1 MGAGGLE
8 HVAID
13 LCRKIDKKK
22 YEVSILCLKACE
34 PEYETKLARYGIP
47 VFVVKKSQKVD
58 IRFYSKVFALINKL
72 GIDVVH
78 IHCCIFDSAIC
89 TLFSKVKGTIFTV
102 HGLPVATDKIS
113 TCQDFIGL
121 RMVGRIVAV
130 SDEISEYLIH
140 VLKVPKKKI
149 DVIYNGIDVSEFKP
163 AKNNKCSDLLKARLN
178 INHDS
183 GVIGTVG
190 RLEPVKNYSML
201 IRSFKRLKSMVSKQ
215 LHLVFVGDGA
225 QREKLESL
233 SRELGIERSVS
244 FLGVRDDVTELL
256 DIFDIFVLTSL
267 TEGISVSLLEAQSKG
282 IPSVVTDVG
291 GNSCV
296 IDDGVNGFLCHVND
310 ISSMAEC
317 LGKLVDDD
325 KLRIRMGQLARQRIK
340 YKFSIRPMVEQY
352 EKLYYFKHI

>member
-8 HVAID
+8 HIAID
-13 LCRKIDKKK
+13 LCRKVDKKK
-22 YEVSILCLKACE
+22 YEVSILCLEACE
-34 PEYETKLARYGIP
+34 PEYETRLAKYGIP
-47 VFVVKKSQKVD
+47 VFVVKKSKKVD

-78 IHCCIFDSAIC
+78 IHSCIFDSAIC
-89 TLFSKVKGTIFTV
+89 TLFSKVKGTIFTA
-102 HGLPVATDKIS
+102 HGLPVATDIIS

-121 RMVGRIVAV
+121 RRVGRIVAV

-140 VLKVPKKKI
+140 VLKVPKEKI

-183 GVIGTVG
+183 VVIGTVG

-201 IRSFKRLKSMVSKQ
+201 IRSFKRLKSMVDKQ
-215 LHLVFVGDGA
+215 LHLVFVGDGILKG
-225 QREKLESL
+225 KLESL

-296 IDDGVNGFLCHVND
+296 IDDGVNGFLCELNNSD
-310 ISSMAEC
+310 LFC
-317 LGKLVDDD
+317 
-325 KLRIRMGQLARQRIK
+325 
-340 YKFSIRPMVEQY
+340 
-352 EKLYYFKHI
+352 EKLKKLLEEERIYELFSKSSREQILKRFNSDNMIKLYEEIYSSLCY